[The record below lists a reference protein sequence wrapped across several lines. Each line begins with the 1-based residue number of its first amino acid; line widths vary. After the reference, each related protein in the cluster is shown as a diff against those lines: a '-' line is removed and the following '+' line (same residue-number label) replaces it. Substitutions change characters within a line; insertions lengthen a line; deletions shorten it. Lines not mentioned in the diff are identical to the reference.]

1 MLTQEDK
8 AHILSGFPDIKL
20 SYENITHKKVYNS
33 DIIMAIPEGRKCF
46 AWFSHFN
53 DAPVCF
59 IMDLDKQQISQIQI
73 MSCCFNTDLAYGT
86 IFYGTLFYQYGNP
99 FFAMEDIFYYKGT
112 DISRKNWGDKMV
124 LFHTI
129 LKNDLSQISYNK
141 SFIVFGMPLFAK
153 TFEEIVTQIKANTG
167 YKISII
173 QFRLYNRSN
182 NYLYM
187 QWVTQGMIKERSQN
201 RPLPF
206 TRVEECKTLYETLTP
221 FRISNAQMHH
231 NLSLKTPSKVGV
243 SNEKLCK
250 KPTTHNQ
257 VRECVFLVKPDIQN
271 DIYHLYAENDEYQG
285 IAYIPDYKTSV
296 LMNKL
301 FRNIKENDNLD
312 TLEESDDEDEFEDE
326 RDDRFVFLER
336 AYKMVCAYN
345 YKFKKWG
352 PLHLAE
358 KNKHL

>member
-1 MLTQEDK
+1 MLKQEDK
-8 AHILSGFPDIKL
+8 AHILSGFPEIKL

-33 DIIMAIPEGRKCF
+33 DIVMAIPEGLKCF

-59 IMDLDKQQISQIQI
+59 IMELGKQQISQIQI
-73 MSCCFNTDLAYGT
+73 LSCCFNTDLAYGT
-86 IFYGTLFYQYGNP
+86 IFYGTLFYQMGNP

-112 DISRKNWGDKMV
+112 DSSRKNWGDKMV

-187 QWVTQGMIKERSQN
+187 QWVTQGSMKN
-201 RPLPF
+201 RQLPF
-206 TRVEECKTLYETLTP
+206 TKIEQCKPLYEPIIETLKKPLIDTL
-221 FRISNAQMHH
+221 R
-231 NLSLKTPSKVGV
+231 
-243 SNEKLCK
+243 
-250 KPTTHNQ
+250 KPTTRNQ

-312 TLEESDDEDEFEDE
+312 TLEESDDEDEFENE

-352 PLHLAE
+352 PLHLLE